1 MKFFQNRAVAVIL
14 AVIVVLGTLAV
25 SAVRFA
31 GSCRKTEEAF
41 FSVSQG
47 KAPVYYVDQII
58 GAAASLADVGEKY
71 EQLSDAAVS
80 MRDVRRALVRAE
92 EARDISD
99 IYDAC
104 MQVSD
109 AAREFDAQ
117 ADGVTMS
124 GYDAELTA
132 DCVSEIAGAIRSVEE
147 SGYNASVSR
156 FLAEKYSSF
165 PASLYARWFSIAA
178 PEPFAPA

>member
-1 MKFFQNRAVAVIL
+1 M
-14 AVIVVLGTLAV
+14 IVLSTV
-25 SAVRFA
+25 FA
-31 GSCRKTEEAF
+31 GRANLSRACAEQEEAF
-41 FSVSQG
+41 FTVTEG

-109 AAREFDAQ
+109 AARDFDAQ
-117 ADGVTMS
+117 ADEVTMS

-156 FLAEKYSSF
+156 FMAEKYSSF

>member
-1 MKFFQNRAVAVIL
+1 MKFFQNRAVAVFL

-31 GSCRKTEEAF
+31 GSCRKAEDAF

-71 EQLSDAAVS
+71 EQLGEIASA
-80 MRDVRRALVRAE
+80 MRDGRRELVRAE
-92 EARDISD
+92 ENRDISA

-104 MQVSD
+104 VQVSD
-109 AAREFDAQ
+109 SAREFNAQ
-117 ADGVTMS
+117 TGGVTMS
-124 GYDAELTA
+124 GYDVELTE
-132 DCVSEIAGAIRSVEE
+132 DCVSEIAGAIRAIEE
-147 SGYNASVSR
+147 SGYNASVTR
-156 FLAEKYSSF
+156 FVAEKYSSF
-165 PASLYARWFSIAA
+165 PASLYARWFRIAA